1 MPRGAPRSLEGKDGA
16 SPSPS
21 TRLPKP
27 GAHSELGLTETLTG
41 TLREQSA
48 VCLWMGHAG
57 GAPTSGANE
66 FSSKSSKL
74 CSFTPESSAE
84 RVEMSFSGPQQQASQ
99 RPGVSY

>member
-1 MPRGAPRSLEGKDGA
+1 MPRGAPRSLEGKDSA

-21 TRLPKP
+21 TLLPKP

-48 VCLWMGHAG
+48 VCLGHAG

-74 CSFTPESSAE
+74 CSFTPDSSAE